1 MEENWNNKVILIV
14 DDIEINYILL
24 IKQLRRFG
32 AEFVWLKD
40 GVEVVKYVQSGKQID
55 LILMDVRMPN
65 MNGVDAT
72 IFIKNIKPNI
82 PIIMQT
88 ACVMGDDCDNIE
100 DSGCDDII
108 YKPIIAEKLIEK
120 IKRLI

>member
-1 MEENWNNKVILIV
+1 MENKWQDKVILIV
-14 DDIEINYILL
+14 DDIEINYIL
-24 IKQLRRFG
+24 IMKQLRKSG
-32 AEFVWLKD
+32 AVFVWLKD
-40 GVEVVKYVQSGKQID
+40 GNEVVKYVQSEKQVD

-72 IFIKNIKPNI
+72 NIIKKINPKI

-100 DSGCDDII
+100 DSNCDDII
-108 YKPIIAEKLIEK
+108 YKPIIAEKLIK
-120 IKRLI
+120 MINKFI